1 MSIQRTIIHQQKEM
15 CNDTC
20 YTWVDL
26 KTCYVKE
33 ASHKELHTSH
43 DSIYMKCAEKAN
55 LEKAGQW
62 FPGPWGGENGD

>member
-1 MSIQRTIIHQQKEM
+1 MNDSQKHDAM
-15 CNDTC
+15 QKKPNAKG
-20 YTWVDL
+20 YIL
-26 KTCYVKE
+26 Y
-33 ASHKELHTSH
+33 